1 VRPFRAPA
9 AALLLGALAACG
21 YEMGGLYPEREV
33 AVRTF
38 DNVSERR
45 TEELDLTN
53 AVVHEMTA
61 RGFRVNRSGAPL
73 TLRARIMDVRTPSL
87 VDQQDTDQ
95 TLVSSLQVRV
105 EAVLTD
111 AEGKERWREE
121 RSERVSFTPARSE
134 SYLTARQEAYDR
146 LARWIVTRFEREW

>member
-1 VRPFRAPA
+1 MTRS
-9 AALLLGALAACG
+9 ALPPLLILLAAGCG
-21 YEMGGLYPEREV
+21 YEAGGLYPEREV

-53 AVVHEMTA
+53 AVVHEMTT

-73 TLRARIMDVRTPSL
+73 TLKARILDVRTPSL
-87 VDQQDTDQ
+87 VDQRDTDQ
-95 TLVSSLQVRV
+95 TLVSSVLVRV
-105 EAVLTD
+105 EAVLLD

-121 RSERVSFTPARSE
+121 RVERVSFTPTRSE
-134 SYLTARQEAYDR
+134 SFLTARQEAYDR
-146 LARWIVTRFEREW
+146 LARWIVTKFEREW